1 MAPNQRD
8 PNKVMIR
15 VWVDKDRVELFKKRA
30 EALGMNM
37 SSLITAFIIEE
48 SNKQL
53 KENAKRNNG

>member
-8 PNKVMIR
+8 PNKVMLR
-15 VWVDKDRVELFKKRA
+15 VWVDKDRLDIFKKRA
-30 EALGMNM
+30 ESLGMNM

-53 KENAKRNNG
+53 KEDAKRTND